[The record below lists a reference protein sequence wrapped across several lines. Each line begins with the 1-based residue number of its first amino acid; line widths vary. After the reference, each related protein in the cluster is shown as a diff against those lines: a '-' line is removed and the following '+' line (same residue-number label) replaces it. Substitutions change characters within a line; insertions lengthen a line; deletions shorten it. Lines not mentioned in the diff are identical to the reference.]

1 MKSTTRALK
10 EWNVAV
16 NALADGET
24 ILLLRK
30 GGIREQA
37 GQFNV
42 ADKQVLLYP
51 TFEHQQ
57 PDLLKPDFASQVKKV
72 ESGWH
77 PEIIKIGS
85 WAEITDVFLVAWE
98 PAIAALFPY
107 HIWHE
112 KFVSDRLKW
121 KQNQPIY
128 ILLLRTYR
136 LAETVEIPY
145 ISEYGG
151 CRSWIDLAAPIS
163 LEGSEAVL
171 RDKEYIERSN
181 EIRNLIANP
190 PNASNLQ
197 KVTTLTVSSE
207 NFSPHS

>member
-16 NALADGET
+16 NALEQGQT
-24 ILLLRK
+24 IVLLRK

-42 ADKQVLLYP
+42 TDKQVLLYP

-57 PDLLKPDFASQVKKV
+57 PDLLKPEFAHQVNTV

-77 PEIIKIGS
+77 PEVIRIGS

-98 PAIAALFPY
+98 PAITALFPY
-107 HIWHE
+107 HIWNE

-121 KQNQPIY
+121 KQTQPIY
-128 ILLLRTYR
+128 IFLLRAYR
-136 LAETVEIPY
+136 LAEIREIPY
-145 ISEYGG
+145 IPEYGG
-151 CRSWIDLAAPIS
+151 CRSWIDLADAIS
-163 LEGSEAVL
+163 LEGSQAVL
-171 RDKEYIERSN
+171 SDREYIERSN

-190 PNASNLQ
+190 ANASGSQ
-197 KVTTLTVSSE
+197 RVTTLTEGSQ
-207 NFSPHS
+207 NFSPH

>member
-1 MKSTTRALK
+1 MKSTNRALK

-16 NALADGET
+16 NALET
-24 ILLLRK
+24 GRTIVLLRK

-57 PDLLKPDFASQVKKV
+57 PDLLKPDFASQVKIV

-77 PEIIKIGS
+77 PENIRIGS
-85 WAEITDVFLVAWE
+85 WAEITDAFLVAWE
-98 PAIAALFPY
+98 PAIKALFPY
-107 HIWHE
+107 HVWNE
-112 KFVSDRLKW
+112 KFVADRLKW

-128 ILLLRTYR
+128 ILLLRAYR
-136 LAETVEIPY
+136 LAEIAEIPY

-171 RDKEYIERSN
+171 SDREYAARSN
-181 EIRNLIANP
+181 EIRSLMANP
-190 PNASNLQ
+190 PNADGLA
-197 KVTTLTVSSE
+197 KITTLAV
-207 NFSPHS
+207 

>member
-16 NALADGET
+16 NALFGGRT
-24 ILLLRK
+24 IVLLRK

-57 PDLLKPDFASQVKKV
+57 PDLLKPDFANQVQTV

-77 PEIIKIGS
+77 PETIRIGS

-98 PAIAALFPY
+98 PAINALFPY
-107 HIWHE
+107 HIWNE
-112 KFVSDRLKW
+112 KFVGDRLKW

-128 ILLLRTYR
+128 ILLLRAYR
-136 LAETVEIPY
+136 LAETAEIPY
-145 ISEYGG
+145 ISDYGG
-151 CRSWIDLAAPIS
+151 CRSWIDLASPIS

-171 RDKEYIERSN
+171 SDREYIARSN
-181 EIRNLIANP
+181 EIRSLMANP
-190 PNASNLQ
+190 PNADGLQ
-197 KVTTLTVSSE
+197 KITTLTV
-207 NFSPHS
+207 

>member
-16 NALADGET
+16 NALATGKT
-24 ILLLRK
+24 IVLLRK

-57 PDLLKPDFASQVKKV
+57 PDLLKPDFANQVETV

-77 PEIIKIGS
+77 PENIIICS

-107 HIWHE
+107 HIWNE
-112 KFVSDRLKW
+112 KFVGDRLKW

-128 ILLLRTYR
+128 VLLLRTYR
-136 LAETVEIPY
+136 LAEAQQIPY

-151 CRSWIDLAAPIS
+151 CRSWIDLAEPIS
-163 LEGSEAVL
+163 QEGSEAVL
-171 RDKEYIERSN
+171 SDREYLARSN
-181 EIRNLIANP
+181 EIRSLMANP
-190 PNASNLQ
+190 PKADGSQ
-197 KVTTLTVSSE
+197 KITTLTV
-207 NFSPHS
+207 

>member
-16 NALADGET
+16 NALERGKT
-24 ILLLRK
+24 IMLLRK

-42 ADKQVLLYP
+42 GEKQVLLYP

-57 PDLLKPDFASQVKKV
+57 PDLLKPEFADRVKTV

-77 PEIIKIGS
+77 PEFIKIGS

-98 PAIAALFPY
+98 PAITALFPY
-107 HIWHE
+107 HIWNE

-128 ILLLRTYR
+128 ILLLRVYR
-136 LAETVEIPY
+136 LAETCEIPY
-145 ISEYGG
+145 IPEYGG
-151 CRSWIDLAAPIS
+151 CRSWIDLADPIL
-163 LEGSEAVL
+163 LEETKAVL
-171 RDKEYIERSN
+171 SDREYIERSN
-181 EIRNLIANP
+181 QIRNLIANP
-190 PNASNLQ
+190 ANDSGLQ
-197 KVTTLTVSSE
+197 RVTTLTDGSQD
-207 NFSPHS
+207 FSPHE

>member
-1 MKSTTRALK
+1 MLFRSLVQT
-10 EWNVAV
+10 
-16 NALADGET
+16 
-24 ILLLRK
+24 
-30 GGIREQA
+30 
-37 GQFNV
+37 
-42 ADKQVLLYP
+42 
-51 TFEHQQ
+51 
-57 PDLLKPDFASQVKKV
+57 V

-77 PEIIKIGS
+77 PETIKIGS

-107 HIWHE
+107 HIWNE

-128 ILLLRTYR
+128 ILLLRAYR
-136 LAETVEIPY
+136 LAEIAEIPY

-171 RDKEYIERSN
+171 SDGEYIARSN
-181 EIRNLIANP
+181 EIRSLMANP
-190 PNASNLQ
+190 PNADGLP
-197 KVTTLTVSSE
+197 KIKTLTV
-207 NFSPHS
+207 